1 MSNKSQWN
9 LINLVSSTSNLLFL
23 VVYFQDTIV
32 QRVSDLKLEP
42 LQINPSKIS
51 KQSKKIVK
59 PTNGTNINEI
69 KIHQRKHVIS
79 PSLIQKTSLELLG
92 NLESTSSFHAPEML
106 QPLKRNTKS
115 RTEFNFDEPYD
126 LRISPFSPE
135 LLSSIPTWKSRI
147 DHHDNKYRSTFKDS
161 FF

>member
-1 MSNKSQWN
+1 ME
-9 LINLVSSTSNLLFL
+9 LINLVISTSNLLF
-23 VVYFQDTIV
+23 VVFYFQDTIV

-51 KQSKKIVK
+51 KPKKIVK

-69 KIHQRKHVIS
+69 KMHQRKHVIS
-79 PSLIQKTSLELLG
+79 PSLIQKKSLELLG
-92 NLESTSSFHAPEML
+92 DPESTSSLHAPEML

-135 LLSSIPTWKSRI
+135 PLSSIPTWKSRI

>member
-1 MSNKSQWN
+1 ME
-9 LINLVSSTSNLLFL
+9 LINLVISTSNLLFL

-51 KQSKKIVK
+51 KPKKIVK

-69 KIHQRKHVIS
+69 KMHQRKHVIS

-92 NLESTSSFHAPEML
+92 DPESTSSLHAPEML

-115 RTEFNFDEPYD
+115 RTEFNFDEPSD

-135 LLSSIPTWKSRI
+135 PLSSIPTWKSRI